1 MQRDEI
7 PPGILQKDLTLCD
20 CGNWRNGLVS
30 DVGAAMML
38 EKMEGKMEGKLGG
51 VTSWDLETMR
61 MD

>member
-1 MQRDEI
+1 MGTGE
-7 PPGILQKDLTLCD
+7 TVF
-20 CGNWRNGLVS
+20 VS

-51 VTSWDLETMR
+51 VTSWDLETTR